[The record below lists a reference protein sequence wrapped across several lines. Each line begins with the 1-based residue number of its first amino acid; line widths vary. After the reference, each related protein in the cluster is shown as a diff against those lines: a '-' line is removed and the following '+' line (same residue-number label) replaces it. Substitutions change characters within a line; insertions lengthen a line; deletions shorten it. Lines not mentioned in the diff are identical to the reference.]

1 MGNISEIQCIWLG
14 QSLQLL
20 QGTPWVLEVHHQTL
34 QIFTAYKQTIQG
46 QFGSHVGDRLSR
58 CLMLDDDGVWRCMD
72 LYELIEPK
80 NSWFCGWGMMVHP
93 LNLASHLLGKFVL
106 LFRSAQWALTNL
118 APQRTHSRCIKSI
131 SQALNQLW
139 IKTTSHLNQ
148 TDQSSALS
156 FPLFPWQRPVI
167 LVPCMGISK
176 RCLFSS
182 SAFLTGIHPL
192 NPEFPSKL
200 VYCKLGASKRTAATG
215 PEKLL
220 RWTRKAVRF
229 WSFDKAAGKGPD
241 NSFSC
246 RSRLRILGQ
255 ASAKVAGK
263 EPYKKL
269 ASTQKRS
276 IWCHDHQGALW
287 WSNLLTH
294 ASQGHC
300 QAHSSSSSKASIGS
314 AASQDGR
321 GRHRERKL
329 KDSKDVWFQCLGG
342 GWLHLRSKPCE

>member
-1 MGNISEIQCIWLG
+1 MLYLFWADRPGQPAQQCRRCDRATFCDRVPCSLELELLNLIIQHHPTAHQVVCKRGHRFYPKPSWCQKPYTRFQKPSLHEASWNDPPKIRIVFSIPLCPEPILKVSKQFELKVKVWKGNSSVKMGNISEIQCIWLG
-14 QSLQLL
+14 QKPSIAARNSLSSGGAPPNFTDLYSLQTDHS
-20 QGTPWVLEVHHQTL
+20 GP
-34 QIFTAYKQTIQG
+34 IR
-46 QFGSHVGDRLSR
+46 SHVGDRLSR

-176 RCLFSS
+176 KMLVLFICLPHWDTP
-182 SAFLTGIHPL
+182 A
-192 NPEFPSKL
+192 
-200 VYCKLGASKRTAATG
+200 
-215 PEKLL
+215 
-220 RWTRKAVRF
+220 
-229 WSFDKAAGKGPD
+229 
-241 NSFSC
+241 
-246 RSRLRILGQ
+246 
-255 ASAKVAGK
+255 
-263 EPYKKL
+263 
-269 ASTQKRS
+269 
-276 IWCHDHQGALW
+276 
-287 WSNLLTH
+287 
-294 ASQGHC
+294 
-300 QAHSSSSSKASIGS
+300 
-314 AASQDGR
+314 
-321 GRHRERKL
+321 
-329 KDSKDVWFQCLGG
+329 
-342 GWLHLRSKPCE
+342 

>member
-1 MGNISEIQCIWLG
+1 MHLTWTKPSIAARNSLSSGGAPPNFTDLY
-14 QSLQLL
+14 SLQTDHS
-20 QGTPWVLEVHHQTL
+20 GP
-34 QIFTAYKQTIQG
+34 IR
-46 QFGSHVGDRLSR
+46 SHVGDRLSR

-131 SQALNQLW
+131 TQALNQLW

-200 VYCKLGASKRTAATG
+200 VYCKLGASKRTDGTG